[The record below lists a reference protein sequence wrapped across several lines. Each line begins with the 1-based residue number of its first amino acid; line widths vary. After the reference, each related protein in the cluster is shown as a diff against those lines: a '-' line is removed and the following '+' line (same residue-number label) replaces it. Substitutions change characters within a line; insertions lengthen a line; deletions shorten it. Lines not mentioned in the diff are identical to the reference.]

1 MAPLET
7 ITIDEKP
14 TLVFLPGIGANHR
27 LFKHQTAV
35 FPNSYAADWIDPLP
49 AESLEQYAERFAEMI
64 RSELKKRPPAPVI
77 VCGLSLGGM
86 IAPYVARHLGAAGC
100 VLLCSIRGPKEF
112 PRWGYLDWWF
122 VRHCFPL
129 RVARIFTCQ
138 LVLRF
143 LLLLPGLRRRFIEF
157 EVGKQMTEIPARRFN
172 RPVGSDDK
180 RSIQLGDFL
189 DPLADF
195 RVADE
200 SFFALIAA
208 DRIKSGRLA
217 LCQNSSGIADDEE
230 CSDRL
235 SFAAFTADFQSEIDD
250 QLERLQ
256 RYFGSQK
263 L

>member
-1 MAPLET
+1 MEPLET

-49 AESLEQYAERFAEMI
+49 AESLEQYAERFAETI

-157 EVGKQMTEIPARRFN
+157 EVGKQMTEIPARRFAGLA
-172 RPVGSDDK
+172 RMMFDWAYRRREETESPIFSGPTFQIHGT
-180 RSIQLGDFL
+180 R
-189 DPLADF
+189 DPLLPMRLTTPDVRIQGGRHTLSLTHPNEINENLEHF
-195 RVADE
+195 
-200 SFFALIAA
+200 IAA
-208 DRIKSGRLA
+208 I
-217 LCQNSSGIADDEE
+217 Q
-230 CSDRL
+230 
-235 SFAAFTADFQSEIDD
+235 
-250 QLERLQ
+250 ER
-256 RYFGSQK
+256 
-263 L
+263 